1 MALGASDGHSQERAG
16 NGVDRVHGQ
25 FLWIRP
31 SPSRQEP
38 EGKHIAW
45 AGLALRSVARRRHLG
60 ALVGASAGELNLHEL
75 VVGQVFVQGPNDPV
89 PPQVDAGRGC
99 HALVG
104 VGISQ
109 HVQPVPSVADGVLLI
124 GQQTVDDLPVGIGRG
139 VSEECLLLGRRWGDA
154 CEVEMHSPEER
165 PAVRWGLWLDAA
177 GDGQEAVDR
186 VIFPEFTSGNGR
198 SLNRLERPPRQAL
211 GSGNLRRAAQLL
223 SEAEHQRQ

>member
-1 MALGASDGHSQERAG
+1 MALGASDGHAQEGAG

-38 EGKHIAW
+38 EGKHIAR
-45 AGLALRSVARRRHLG
+45 AELALRSVARRRHLG

-75 VVGQVFVQGPNDPV
+75 VVGQVFVQGPYDPV
-89 PPQVDAGRGC
+89 PPQVDARRGR

-104 VGISQ
+104 VGIPQ
-109 HVQPVPSVADGVLLI
+109 HVQPVPGVADGVLFI
-124 GQQTVDDLPVGIGRG
+124 GQQTIDDLLIGIGREVG
-139 VSEECLLLGRRWGDA
+139 EESLLLLGCWGEA
-154 CEVEMHSPEER
+154 SQVQVHSPEESE
-165 PAVRWGLWLDAA
+165 AVRRGLWLDAA
-177 GDGQEAVDR
+177 GHGQEAVDR
-186 VIFPEFTSGNGR
+186 VVFPEVSPGYGR

-211 GSGNLRRAAQLL
+211 GSGNLRREAQLL